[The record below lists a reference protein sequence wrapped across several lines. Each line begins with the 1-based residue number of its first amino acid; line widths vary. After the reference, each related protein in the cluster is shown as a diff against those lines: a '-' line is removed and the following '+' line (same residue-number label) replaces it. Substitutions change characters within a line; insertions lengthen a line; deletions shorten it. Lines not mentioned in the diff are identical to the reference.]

1 MIRKKILKY
10 FIVTV
15 IFFVAIPQ
23 CFAQLIVGGTV
34 FDSSKLYVVP
44 NVQVHTT
51 SGNFAYT
58 DSIGNYKVSALE
70 NDSISFYYNGKFTV
84 KFPVAKMKDYQAFDI
99 SLRVRVDDKYKLL
112 KGVTV
117 FSNSYKM
124 DSLENREAYSKV
136 FGSTKPGLRSTFDP
150 TDPGGPAGLDIGELV
165 GIFQFRKNKQ
175 RLAFQDRLMSEEE
188 DRYVDY
194 RFSAKNIERITGLK
208 SPELEEYQKLY
219 RPSYYFVSNSSLT
232 QFYEYILNTSYVFKR
247 ENNIK

>member
-1 MIRKKILKY
+1 MIYKSILKY
-10 FIVTV
+10 FLTT
-15 IFFVAIPQ
+15 VAIFSIAQ
-23 CFAQLIVGGTV
+23 KNSYAQLIVRGTV

-44 NVQVHTT
+44 NVQVHST

-58 DSIGNYKVSALE
+58 DSIGNYKIGATE

-124 DSLENREAYSKV
+124 DSLENRGTYSKV
-136 FGSTKPGLRSTFDP
+136 FGSTKPGLRSSYE
-150 TDPGGPAGLDIGELV
+150 PGGPAGLDIGELV
-165 GIFQFRKNKQ
+165 GVFQFRKNKQ
-175 RLAFQDRLMSEEE
+175 RMAFQDRLLTEEE
-188 DRYVDY
+188 DRYVDF

-219 RPSYYFVSNSSLT
+219 RPSYKFVSNSTLT
-232 QFYEYILNTSYVFKR
+232 QFYEYILNTSYTYKR

>member
-1 MIRKKILKY
+1 MIKKKIIKY
-10 FIVTV
+10 LIVIVATLL
-15 IFFVAIPQ
+15 FAIPPS
-23 CFAQLIVGGTV
+23 FAQIMVSGTV

-44 NVQVHTT
+44 NVQVHTS

-58 DSIGNYKVSALE
+58 DSIGNYKIAATE
-70 NDSISFYYNGKFTV
+70 NDSISFFYNGKFTL
-84 KFPVAKMKDYQAFDI
+84 KFPVATMKDYQSFDI

-112 KGVTV
+112 RGVTV

-136 FGSTKPGLRSTFDP
+136 FGSTKPGLRSTYDP
-150 TDPGGPAGLDIGELV
+150 DGAAGLDIGELV

-175 RLAFQDRLMSEEE
+175 RLAFQDRLVSEEE

-219 RPSYYFVSNSSLT
+219 RPSYYFVTNSTLT
-232 QFYEYILNTSYVFKR
+232 QFYEYILNTSYVFKK